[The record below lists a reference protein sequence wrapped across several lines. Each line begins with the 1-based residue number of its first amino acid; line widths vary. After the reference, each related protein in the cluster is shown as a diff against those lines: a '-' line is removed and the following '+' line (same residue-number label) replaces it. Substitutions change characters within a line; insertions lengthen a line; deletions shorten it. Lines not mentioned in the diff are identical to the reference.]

1 MRATCTWGDGP
12 DVLVVLDGKRLM
24 CYENPDN
31 FDKGVHGFIR
41 EGSFELTSTE
51 ALKLASDLLIAA
63 RASLFL
69 DESIRKEQWT
79 KIREI

>member
-1 MRATCTWGDGP
+1 MRASCTWGDGP
-12 DVLVVLDGKRLM
+12 DVLVILDGKHLM

-31 FDKGVHGFIR
+31 FEKAVHGFVT
-41 EGSFELTSTE
+41 EGSFELTSME

-69 DESIRKEQWT
+69 DESIRKEHHES
-79 KIREI
+79 RRSE